1 MATSNINNISDEMI
15 DKMLG
20 GAKTQDDLF
29 GKDGIVKQI
38 SKRFMERLLQ
48 EEMSAHLGYDK
59 HSAEGHNSGNSRNGK
74 SSKTIKTGNG
84 DIEVAVPR
92 DRNSEFEPIL
102 VGKRQKRLQ
111 LLNDQVLSLYSRGMT
126 VRDIQ
131 SYVEELYGT
140 EISRDLITRIT
151 DGILEDVTEWRNR
164 PLNKIYPIVYID
176 GFIAKCR
183 LDKAV
188 INRTVYLIYGINLEG
203 QKDVLGL
210 YLGETEGAKYWLQVL
225 TELKNRGLENIF
237 ILCADGLKGL
247 PESVMAAFPKT
258 IFQTCIVHQVRNS
271 LNYVPYKEK
280 KAVAADLKKIYNSS
294 TLELAE
300 QALDDFELTWGD
312 KYTAI
317 VNSWR
322 NNWDKIIPF
331 LDFPGEIRKVI
342 YTTNI
347 VESLNNTLRKAV
359 RNRGHFPT
367 EESLM
372 KVLYLAIRGVS
383 KKWTMP
389 IRDWKLALNRFAI
402 MYPEH
407 FSEKLIT

>member
-15 DKMLG
+15 DQMLG

-29 GKDGIVKQI
+29 GADGIVKQI

-48 EEMSAHLGYDK
+48 EEMTEHLGYDK
-59 HSAEGHNSGNSRNGK
+59 HSIEGNNSGNSRNGK
-74 SSKTIKTGNG
+74 TSKTIKTGNG

-164 PLNKIYPIVYID
+164 PLNKTYPIVYID

-188 INRTVYLIYGINLEG
+188 INRTVYIIYGINLEG

-300 QALDDFELTWGD
+300 QGLDDFELTWGD
-312 KYTAI
+312 KYPAI

-372 KVLYLAIRGVS
+372 KVLYLAIRGIS

-389 IRDWKLALNRFAI
+389 IHDWKSALNRFAI

-407 FSEKLIT
+407 FS

>member
-15 DKMLG
+15 DQMLG

-29 GKDGIVKQI
+29 GADGIVKQI

-59 HSAEGHNSGNSRNGK
+59 HSVEGHNSGNSRNGK
-74 SSKTIKTGNG
+74 TSKTIKTGNG

-111 LLNDQVLSLYSRGMT
+111 LLNDQVLSLYARGMT

-164 PLNKIYPIVYID
+164 PLNKTYPIVYID

-188 INRTVYLIYGINLEG
+188 INRTVYIIYGINLEG

-225 TELKNRGLENIF
+225 TILKNRGLENIF

-280 KAVAADLKKIYNSS
+280 KAVAADLKKIYSSS

-312 KYTAI
+312 KYLAI

-372 KVLYLAIRGVS
+372 KVLYLAIQGIS

-389 IRDWKLALNRFAI
+389 IHDWKLALNRFAI

>member
-1 MATSNINNISDEMI
+1 MTKANINAISDEMLDNI
-15 DKMLG
+15 LG
-20 GAKTQDDLF
+20 NAKTQDDLF
-29 GKDGIVKQI
+29 GPDGIVKQI
-38 SKRFMERLLQ
+38 SKRFMERLL
-48 EEMSAHLGYDK
+48 EEELTEHLGYKK
-59 HSAEGHNSGNSRNGK
+59 HSIDGNNSGNSRNGK
-74 SSKTIKTGNG
+74 TTKVVKTGNG
-84 DIEVAVPR
+84 DIEIDVPR
-92 DRNSEFEPIL
+92 DRNSEFQPIL
-102 VGKRQKRLQ
+102 VEKRNKRLQ

-151 DGILEDVTEWRNR
+151 DGILEDVTAWRNR
-164 PLNKIYPIVYID
+164 PLDKTYAVVFID
-176 GFIAKCR
+176 GFVAKCR

-188 INRTVYLIYGINLEG
+188 INRVVYIIYGINIEG

-225 TELKNRGLENIF
+225 TELRNRGLENIS

-247 PESVMAAFPKT
+247 SDSVMNAFPKT
-258 IFQTCIVHQVRNS
+258 IFQTCIVHQMRNS

-280 KAVAADLKKIYNSS
+280 KAVAEALKKIYNSS
-294 TLELAE
+294 TLEIAE
-300 QALDDFELTWGD
+300 QALDDFELTWGE
-312 KYTAI
+312 KYPAI

-331 LDFPGEIRKVI
+331 LDFPVEIRKVI

-367 EESLM
+367 EDSLM
-372 KVLYLAIRGVS
+372 KVLYLAIKGVS
-383 KKWTMP
+383 SKWTMP
-389 IRDWKLALNRFAI
+389 IHDWKIALNRFAI
-402 MYPEH
+402 MFPEQYAGRI
-407 FSEKLIT
+407 IT